1 MRPGVTRL
9 VLDTNVVLSGLV
21 FPAGN
26 PSRALLKAQTMLVLA
41 SDATLLELKDVMN
54 RPRFDRYIARSIRQR
69 LVAEYMN
76 NCEIIP
82 ILSSIQACRDP
93 RDDKFLEVA
102 VHGQADLIVTGDCD
116 LLDLH
121 PFRGISILSPAA
133 YLEME

>member
-1 MRPGVTRL
+1 
-9 VLDTNVVLSGLV
+9 
-21 FPAGN
+21 
-26 PSRALLKAQTMLVLA
+26 
-41 SDATLLELKDVMN
+41 
-54 RPRFDRYIARSIRQR
+54 
-69 LVAEYMN
+69 MN

-102 VHGQADLIVTGDCD
+102 VHDQADLIVTGDCD